1 MRDCLRE
8 ISNKMHFSYL
18 TKIINPES
26 SHISKTIYLNLIPL
40 IRMPPTVKAAAA
52 IIWTFVKV
60 YTSIASE

>member
-1 MRDCLRE
+1 
-8 ISNKMHFSYL
+8 MHFSYL
-18 TKIINPES
+18 TKITNLES

-40 IRMPPTVKAAAA
+40 IRMPPTATAAAA